1 MSVYFADQRSPQL
14 QKAIEANTLIIL
26 PVGQVEEHGNHLPVS
41 TDTAIVEGVAQRL
54 AETLVAENLPTLVM
68 PAIWSGYST
77 RDMVRWPGTMCIRP
91 QVFMDLVYDVCGS
104 LVEMGFRKIMLLS
117 GHGHHTGTLRV
128 VTRRIADAYDVYMAL
143 VSSASLAAERFS
155 EIRKSGRG
163 GSIHGGEYET
173 SLMLYL
179 GEPVDMDQVTDE
191 DIMRYHSDF
200 IAGDNFVGGQKV
212 FWSTWGL
219 QKSKT
224 GIYGDPTVATA
235 ETGRQLVEAMVVN
248 GVAFAR
254 EFMSV

>member
-1 MSVYFADQRSPQL
+1 MSIYFADQKSPQL

-41 TDTAIVEGVAQRL
+41 TDTAIVEGIAQRL
-54 AETLVAENLPTLVM
+54 AKALVAENLPTLVM

-77 RDMVRWPGTMCIRP
+77 RDMTRWPGTMRIRP

-104 LVEMGFRKIMLLS
+104 LIEMGFRKIMLLS
-117 GHGHHTGTLRV
+117 GHGHHTGPLRV
-128 VTRRIADAYDVYMAL
+128 VTRRIADAYDVYMAI
-143 VSSASLAAERFS
+143 VSSASLAAERFG

-179 GEPVDMDQVTDE
+179 GEPVDMDQATDE

-200 IAGDNFVGGQKV
+200 IAGDNFTGGQKV

-235 ETGRQLVEAMVVN
+235 ETGRQLVEAMVTN